1 MAKVRL
7 MDMPCSIARSLD
19 VVGEWWSLL
28 VLRDVFRGLRRFE
41 LIQRDLGVASNV
53 LTARL
58 SRLRADGLLERRPY
72 QERPVRYEYF
82 LTDKGRDLYPVM
94 IALIQWGDK
103 HLAGADGPPRALIH
117 LTCGEESTAKLVCTH
132 CEGEMTAR
140 NTKYVERDDVRDA
153 IATAG

>member
-7 MDMPCSIARSLD
+7 IDMPCSIARSLD

-41 LIQRDLGVASNV
+41 VIQKDLGVASNI
-53 LTARL
+53 LTSRL
-58 SRLRADGLLERRPY
+58 NRLRADGLLERHPY
-72 QERPVRYEYF
+72 QERPLRYEYH

-103 HLAGADGPPRALIH
+103 HLAGPDGPPRALIH
-117 LTCGEESTAKLVCTH
+117 LTCGAETTAKLVCMH
-132 CEGEMTAR
+132 CAGEMTAR
-140 NTKYVERDDVRDA
+140 NTTYAARDEMPA
-153 IATAG
+153 AAS

>member
-7 MDMPCSIARSLD
+7 TDMPCSIARSLG

-41 LIQRDLGVASNV
+41 AIQKDLGVASNI

-58 SRLRADGLLERRPY
+58 KRLCDDGLLERRPY

-103 HLAGADGPPRALIH
+103 HLAGPAGPPRALIH

-132 CEGEMTAR
+132 CEGEMSAGNTRYLAR
-140 NTKYVERDDVRDA
+140 GEE
-153 IATAG
+153 IAAAG

>member
-1 MAKVRL
+1 

-41 LIQRDLGVASNV
+41 QIQKDLGVASNV

-82 LTDKGRDLYPVM
+82 LTEKGRDLYPVM

-103 HLAGADGPPRALIH
+103 HLAGPGGPPRSLIH
-117 LTCGEESTAKLVCTH
+117 LTCGAESTGKLVCTH

-140 NTKYVERDDVRDA
+140 NTRYVARDEAPAVSA
-153 IATAG
+153 